1 MKIPILVLLGTDI
14 VALETLI
21 SLTLAPAPV
30 SWLMLCA
37 GETLD
42 KVVFAG
48 EPEVTKTVALYGN
61 VFCKIDETVEQL
73 ANVAV
78 ATTADKNKFFI
89 IVNFDLNLSFRNYTN
104 FIN

>member
-1 MKIPILVLLGTDI
+1 
-14 VALETLI
+14 
-21 SLTLAPAPV
+21 
-30 SWLMLCA
+30 MLCA

-89 IVNFDLNLSFRNYTN
+89 VNILIAIVYSEIVPTL
-104 FIN
+104 